1 MTDDD
6 VRTVAARAAMLF
18 TMELAMD
25 IHRRE
30 IVRHYPIPFVPA
42 ELELGRLEYYAR
54 CIAGAT
60 LDEIECVR
68 SGIDPFPPEGVPPL
82 IH

>member
-6 VRTVAARAAMLF
+6 HDPELVRAALLF
-18 TMELAMD
+18 TMDQMMQ
-25 IHRRE
+25 IQRGE
-30 IVRHYPIPFVPA
+30 IVKAPGPWPSASA
-42 ELELGRLEYYAR
+42 ELERMRYYRR
-54 CIAGAT
+54 CIESAT
-60 LDEIECVR
+60 ADELAAVR